1 MKNRNTLFTTI
12 LLVLACFV
20 ILHLAQGTP
29 PPKLE
34 DRGNGNSAA
43 ENVQALNIRTTG
55 SDNTAHGWFSLF
67 SNTSGVQ
74 KAANGFDAPYQDT
87 TAGAKTAMVYK
98 AFFRNTTAAANIANR
113 FKSPL

>member
-43 ENVQALNIRTTG
+43 ENVQALDSNTTG
-55 SDNTAHGWFSLF
+55 INNTATGRQSLF
-67 SNTSGVQ
+67 SNTEGNENT
-74 KAANGFDAPYQDT
+74 ANGYQALFSNST
-87 TAGAKTAMVYK
+87 GSSNVV
-98 AFFRNTTAAANIANR
+98 AASDVAT
-113 FKSPL
+113 